1 MAKLTFT
8 PGEIV
13 VDAVDGQKL
22 LVTARKNKI
31 NIRFG
36 CASCKCGTCAVKTD
50 HPEAFH
56 PMQDDEQKL
65 LSRMRLS
72 VAGDVR
78 LACQAKARASV
89 DHAVDASVDIS
100 FQDTYSPDDGDG
112 DGSL

>member
-36 CASCKCGTCAVKTD
+36 CASCKCGTCAVKIGN
-50 HPEAFH
+50 PGAFH
-56 PMQDDEQKL
+56 PMQEDEQKL
-65 LSRMRLS
+65 LNRMRLS
-72 VAGDVR
+72 VTGEVR
-78 LACQAKARASV
+78 LACQAKASASV
-89 DHAVDASVDIS
+89 DTSVDIS